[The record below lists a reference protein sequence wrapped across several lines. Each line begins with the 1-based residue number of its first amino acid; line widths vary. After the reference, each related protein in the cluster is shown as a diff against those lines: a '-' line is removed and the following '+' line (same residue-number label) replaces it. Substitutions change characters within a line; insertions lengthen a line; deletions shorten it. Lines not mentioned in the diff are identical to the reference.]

1 MIKLGSLF
9 DGISG
14 FPYIAQ
20 RLGIKPVWASE
31 IERAAIAI
39 SKKHFPKMEH
49 LGDIT
54 KIDGSQIEPVH
65 VVTFGSPCQDLSVAG
80 RGKGLDGERSGLF
93 REAVRII
100 REMRVATDRVY
111 PRFALWENVPGA
123 FSSNGGQD
131 FRAVLSELAEAEVPM
146 PQSGKWATAG
156 MVELRDRR
164 IFWRVLDAQY
174 WGVPQRRKR
183 IFLVTDFG
191 NKCGPE
197 ILFKPESVRGD
208 IEESNQA
215 EKEASENAREGFKK
229 QVRST
234 ESTETKNHA
243 ENSTHNPIPQ
253 VKAFGD
259 TGIGYWSE
267 GFKTLRAEGENRPS
281 RPSHVVVGFQSNASI
296 SDRQPVLDEK
306 IPTMRTTSDSAVA
319 IDCRNHSIGVVS
331 GTLQAKSNG
340 GQSLNYIN
348 PVAYG
353 ICSYES
359 NSMKSPNPHSGIY
372 EAKVARTIDQ
382 NGGNPACNQGG
393 IAILHPEVVST
404 ILASGA
410 GFSRSGGS
418 KGSEEDCYVVTGW
431 PKKVTSTL
439 DSHFGDKQGLEDQHV
454 NSGCPLFVPD
464 NNYQVRRLT
473 PTECERL
480 QDFPDGWTEWG
491 EVYFPSVNS
500 KKLERDLAKGM
511 LRLGITQD
519 QLLERISDSARYQT
533 LGNSIAIPCGE
544 YALEGIATA
553 LREVA
558 Q

>member
-31 IERAAIAI
+31 IGRAAIAI

-123 FSSNGGQD
+123 FSSNAGQD

-156 MVELRDRR
+156 VVELRDRR

-183 IFLVTDFG
+183 IFLVVDFG
-191 NKCGPE
+191 NGCGPE
-197 ILFKPESVRGD
+197 ILFKPESMRGD
-208 IEESNQA
+208 S
-215 EKEASENAREGFKK
+215 EKGGTAREEVARNAGEGIEKPVIPLNTQIITRHNKLGRNTGFGAGK
-229 QVRST
+229 
-234 ESTETKNHA
+234 
-243 ENSTHNPIPQ
+243 I
-253 VKAFGD
+253 GD
-259 TGIGYWSE
+259 PAY
-267 GFKTLRAEGENRPS
+267 TLQEAHHHG
-281 RPSHVVVGFQSNASI
+281 VCLGFQSNASI
-296 SDRQPVLDEK
+296 SDGQPVLEEK
-306 IPTMRTTSDSAVA
+306 VPTIRTTSDSAVA
-319 IDCRNHSIGVVS
+319 IDCRNHSIGNVS

-348 PVAYG
+348 PIMLTDVASTLRAG
-353 ICSYES
+353 SGAPKHES
-359 NSMKSPNPHSGIY
+359 DERGRLVHCP
-372 EAKVARTIDQ
+372 KVT
-382 NGGNPACNQGG
+382 GTLC
-393 IAILHPEVVST
+393 
-404 ILASGA
+404 ASGA
-410 GFSRSGGS
+410 GTNRPAEQGNEVDLVIALQGNGIDRADTAGCNGLGAKENIS
-418 KGSEEDCYVVTGW
+418 Y
-431 PKKVTSTL
+431 TL
-439 DSHFGDKQGLEDQHV
+439 NTVDRHGVAFHSFKSFGDYRQSDTAKTLMACDDITTGDLVCQE
-454 NSGCPLFVPD
+454 
-464 NNYQVRRLT
+464 YIVRRLT

-491 EVYFPSVNS
+491 EVYLPAVNS

-511 LRLGITQD
+511 LRLGVTKD

-558 Q
+558 G